1 MGLFLG
7 ILLGLP
13 SSSTALLF
21 TLGNCSP
28 SYSPLFRPNLI
39 IRYGSVLPNSI
50 LFVVSTS
57 FNVASTSFKCL
68 LSMTLF
74 NSSLNSPSSS
84 SSKSSLVCS
93 TYCIYSFGSLDCTSH
108 FCSNFTSKSFI
119 IDLYSSVCFSRLVI
133 FCTVIQ
139 YTGMPDSGRIQ

>member
-21 TLGNCSP
+21 TLANCSH
-28 SYSPLFRPNLI
+28 SSSPLFRPSYI
-39 IRYGSVLPNSI
+39 PRYRYVLPNSVV
-50 LFVVSTS
+50 FVVSMS
-57 FNVASTSFKCL
+57 FNVSLTSLKWL
-68 LSMTLF
+68 LSTNMLKY
-74 NSSLNSPSSS
+74 SLNSSSLS
-84 SSKSSLVCS
+84 SSKSSLVCGI
-93 TYCIYSFGSLDCTSH
+93 YCIYSFGSLDCTSH
-108 FCSNFTSKSFI
+108 FCSNFMSKSFI
-119 IDLYSSVCFSRLVI
+119 IALYSSVCFSRLVI